1 MNDFESDFPDLWS
14 ENSLRPYLGEVK
26 RRHGVVE
33 TLALPSMRDL
43 PPVQIETLF
52 VPPLLA
58 QTAVSA
64 DTDPDVWP
72 AGRALLSELQDFRQ
86 LVVLG
91 DPGGG
96 KTTLSNWLAW
106 RLAAG
111 LNSPLPV
118 ALKNRVPIPC
128 VLREMPVRLFNTD
141 ISLIDLAHSVSEKLL
156 GARNNS
162 LLKEAL
168 AVRINLGAYVLILD
182 GVDEI
187 PLVHRQVVAGWI
199 RTASEQGGCVLA
211 TSRVV
216 GYEDAPVDGAE
227 GIAAPSVNIKY
238 ADIKFDAKYTADSS
252 YIGIQQ
258 KLSSAFRAVEHI
270 DSKEPI
276 KWAQI
281 RYLMPFDQGRIASF
295 AENWY
300 RQRCMTQ
307 QEAAQKTTDLL
318 AALSQSEVTQ
328 KLARTP
334 NLLSLMAIVH
344 RERAHL
350 PDGKALLYEEIVNAY
365 INTIDKQR
373 KIEPGD
379 TLAQYGWKDRKAW
392 LSYVGFQMQLTR
404 GTGSNRDAGILADE
418 SDVEQWL
425 TEAMAVSGV
434 PLPDQA
440 AKTFLS
446 WVARRSGLLLPRGE
460 ARYAFVHLSF
470 QEYFCACYL
479 DSCIVRPAFIRN
491 ALSPDADVTKKKL
504 ANWSCERHWF
514 ETLVF
519 LFELLSAERDS
530 EWVDDLVRIIF
541 GDEIS
546 EFAPYDRAGELAS
559 RIIKNKHIKIS
570 SYYRDSLAVGLGSIA
585 ISIWEGERFGPDS
598 GILASLIDAG
608 YAAVIG
614 AAPEVTS
621 KGDIRSLQG
630 KCLAGIN
637 EVIDPSSI
645 RVLIVEGKSVAS
657 QVLERFSNVMYLRM
671 KEVDVD
677 VEDASFVRSMKR
689 LKVLQLISLKL
700 SDIEPLVGLAELTHL
715 ELHSV
720 GVSDLAPLSCLKNI
734 NTLELHDLDVS
745 DLSPISSL
753 KKTVYLSLDGLQ
765 VDSLAPISTL
775 KALRTLYLNS
785 LPLVDVSPIANLKKL
800 TYLRIDSTPVQ
811 EFTFLKGLKRLASLD
826 LRRITIADLAG
837 VASIKWLHSLYLVG
851 CNLVSLS
858 PLDKLVQLRGLGL
871 MYLHVSDIS
880 FIAKLKQLNSC
891 YISGVEVSDLA
902 PFASLKNLLSLSI
915 VANHVPS
922 LAPLAKCEGL
932 VFLDID
938 SKSPV
943 DVLPLKKLKK
953 LHDVQLKSS
962 KVENS
967 QVLEGVEGVNF
978 HWEEH
983 F

>member
-1 MNDFESDFPDLWS
+1 MKYFESGIPDLWN

-58 QTAVSA
+58 QSTVSA
-64 DTDPDVWP
+64 DTDPDIWP
-72 AGRALLSELQDFRQ
+72 AGRALLSEMQDFRQ

-111 LNSPLPV
+111 LNSPLPP
-118 ALKNRVPIPC
+118 ALNNRVPIPC
-128 VLREMPVRLFNTD
+128 VLREMPVSLFNAD
-141 ISLIDLAHSVSEKLL
+141 ISLIDLAHSVAEKLL
-156 GARNNS
+156 GARTNDS
-162 LLKEAL
+162 LKEAL
-168 AVRINLGAYVLILD
+168 TVRVNCGAYVLILD

-187 PLVHRQVVAGWI
+187 PLNHRQVVAGWI
-199 RTASEQGGCVLA
+199 RAASEQGGCVLA
-211 TSRVV
+211 TSRIV

-227 GIAAPSVNIKY
+227 GLTLPSTNIKFS
-238 ADIKFDAKYTADSS
+238 DKKFDAKYTADVS
-252 YIGIQQ
+252 YIGFQQ
-258 KLSSAFRAVEHI
+258 KLSSAFRTVENLEL
-270 DSKEPI
+270 KEPV
-276 KWAQI
+276 KWAHI

-392 LSYVGFQMQLTR
+392 LSYVGFKMQLTR
-404 GTGSNRDAGILADE
+404 GTESNRDAGILADE
-418 SDVEQWL
+418 AEVEKWL
-425 TEAMAVSGV
+425 TEAMLVSGV

-440 AKTFLS
+440 AKTFLN

-491 ALSPDADVTKKKL
+491 ALSDDADVTKSKL
-504 ANWSCERHWF
+504 ASWSSERHWF

-541 GDEIS
+541 GEEIS

-570 SYYRDSLAVGLGSIA
+570 SHYRDSLAIGLGPVA
-585 ISIWEGERFGPDS
+585 INIWEGERYGPDS

-614 AAPEVTS
+614 SVSED
-621 KGDIRSLQG
+621 KGDSRSLQG
-630 KCLAGIN
+630 KCLTRID
-637 EVIDPSSI
+637 EVVDPGFI
-645 RVLIVEGKSVAS
+645 RILIIEKNIVNS
-657 QVLERFSNVMYLRM
+657 QSLECFNNVMYLRM
-671 KEVDVD
+671 KD
-677 VEDASFVRSMKR
+677 VEIDDNSFLMSMKGLR
-689 LKVLQLISLKL
+689 VLQLISLPI
-700 SDIEPLVGLAELTHL
+700 SDINTLVELVGLTHL
-715 ELHSV
+715 ELHNMRI
-720 GVSDLAPLSCLKNI
+720 SDLTPLSRLKSI
-734 NTLELHDLDVS
+734 DTLELHSLAVS
-745 DLSPISSL
+745 DLSPISNL
-753 KKTVYLSLDGLQ
+753 KKIVYLSLQGLQ
-765 VDSLAPISTL
+765 VDNIAPVSTL
-775 KALRTLYLNS
+775 KSLVTLYLDG
-785 LPLVDVSPIANLKKL
+785 LPLVDVSPISSLKNLSYLKL
-800 TYLRIDSTPVQ
+800 DSTPVS
-811 EFTFLKGLKRLASLD
+811 EFKFLKGLKRLANLD
-826 LRRITIADLAG
+826 LRRMIIPDLTE
-837 VASIKWLHSLYLVG
+837 VANIRWLSSLYMIACDV
-851 CNLVSLS
+851 VSLS
-858 PLDKLVQLRGLGL
+858 PLEKLVELRGIGL
-871 MYLHVSDIS
+871 MYLSVSDVS
-880 FIAKLKQLNSC
+880 FISKLKKLTTC
-891 YISGVEVSDLA
+891 YITGVELSDLA
-902 PFASLKNLLSLSI
+902 PFASLKNLITLSI
-915 VANHVPS
+915 ESEYVPS
-922 LAPLAKCEGL
+922 LEPLAKCQGL
-932 VFLDID
+932 RYLDID
-938 SKSPV
+938 CKSSV
-943 DVLPLKKLKK
+943 DVLPLKRLKL
-953 LHDVQLKSS
+953 LHDIQIKSS
-962 KVENS
+962 KVENL
-967 QVLEGVEGVNF
+967 QAFEGLESVNL
-978 HWEEH
+978 HWEEQL
-983 F
+983 